1 MGDNNFVNAIKSNIV
16 SQQQL
21 KSQFEKAWIDSI
33 LEDQKSFQNTGVLET
48 RSVSILS
55 FLEKK
60 QKDATK

>member
-1 MGDNNFVNAIKSNIV
+1 MGDNSFVNPVKSNIV

>member
-1 MGDNNFVNAIKSNIV
+1 MGDDNFVNPIKSNIV

-33 LEDQKSFQNTGVLET
+33 LEDKKSFQNTGVLET
-48 RSVSILS
+48 MSVSILS

>member
-1 MGDNNFVNAIKSNIV
+1 MGDDNFVNPIKSNIV

>member
-1 MGDNNFVNAIKSNIV
+1 MGDDNFVNPIKSNIV
-16 SQQQL
+16 SQQQP

-33 LEDQKSFQNTGVLET
+33 LEDKKSFQNAGVLET